1 MAHIK
6 MSVQRL
12 QPTAYIYCLE
22 VVGAVW
28 CCTVILTNAKPGGQ
42 YSTTFNS
49 PTVAAAAAAQKL
61 QTKDS
66 FYTAAVKHK
75 TPP

>member
-12 QPTAYIYCLE
+12 QPTAYTIYCLA

-28 CCTVILTNAKPGGQ
+28 WCTVILTNAKPGGQ
-42 YSTTFNS
+42 YSTTYKR
-49 PTVAAAAAAQKL
+49 PTVAAAQKL

-66 FYTAAVKHK
+66 FYAAAVKHK
-75 TPP
+75 NPP